1 MGSGEELS
9 ITTEVKNIVTKEDDI
24 ETTSILTDLIEHG
37 NESTTDVVIT
47 LVNTESG
54 KEKRKKDKNED
65 TIYIIDVEGIGEMQ
79 LHVVTNN
86 EDVEHRIETDE
97 SQDKCQ
103 NYDKLAQ
110 IKIENSTKNTL
121 ESIKIEEPVR
131 RKNENETENQD
142 PFSFSTIAMSVY

>member
-1 MGSGEELS
+1 MGKQRAISLNCRMVENFDKAPLAPKRNFLKPKNLQQKINSGEELS

-65 TIYIIDVEGIGEMQ
+65 TIILLTLRALV
-79 LHVVTNN
+79 
-86 EDVEHRIETDE
+86 
-97 SQDKCQ
+97 KC
-103 NYDKLAQ
+103 NC
-110 IKIENSTKNTL
+110 
-121 ESIKIEEPVR
+121 
-131 RKNENETENQD
+131 
-142 PFSFSTIAMSVY
+142 M

>member
-54 KEKRKKDKNED
+54 KEKRTRDKNEE

-86 EDVEHRIETDE
+86 EDVENRIETDE

-103 NYDKLAQ
+103 NYDELAQ
-110 IKIENSTKNTL
+110 IEIENSTKNTL
-121 ESIKIEEPVR
+121 ESIKSDVA
-131 RKNENETENQD
+131 ETTA
-142 PFSFSTIAMSVY
+142 PFEFN